1 MKTVDVKIQGPMYL
15 CSKSFETTSIKALL
29 LLVKGSF
36 QEYQEHA
43 SIFLKFV
50 SFHFIELSMTKF
62 FDIQLTLTAL

>member
-1 MKTVDVKIQGPMYL
+1 MKTVGVKIQGPMYL

-29 LLVKGSF
+29 LVKGSF

-43 SIFLKFV
+43 SISLKFV